1 MTIGHSE
8 LVRNLRTVLQE
19 DSRMRDAA
27 IDVVDEGGVI
37 TLKGTVATDELR
49 QAAEEIIK
57 QEQNVIQVI
66 NELRIESDSG
76 AKDTPVV
83 VVAPDQVH

>member
-1 MTIGHSE
+1 
-8 LVRNLRTVLQE
+8 
-19 DSRMRDAA
+19 MRDAA